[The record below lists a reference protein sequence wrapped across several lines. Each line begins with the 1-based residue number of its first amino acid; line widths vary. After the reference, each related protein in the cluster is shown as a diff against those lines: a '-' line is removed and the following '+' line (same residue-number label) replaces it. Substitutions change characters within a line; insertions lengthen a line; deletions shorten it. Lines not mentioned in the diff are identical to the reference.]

1 MPWVPFTEDDVI
13 SRLAVR
19 ELEVYEATS
28 RKELPQNESGEAEVP
43 DGSPERLPQIAEQV
57 CNQFRGAI
65 RANPL
70 ATVIGA
76 SGMLPDFCIAHAA
89 VVARVALVGMNPV
102 PEGMTD
108 PRRDEYREAMK
119 FLEGL
124 KSAPASLFEEVPTS
138 SAGCAAF
145 GGNPALCF

>member
-1 MPWVPFTEDDVI
+1 MPWAAFTVDHVRA
-13 SRLAVR
+13 RLAAR
-19 ELEVYEATS
+19 ELEVYEETA
-28 RKELPQNESGEAEVP
+28 RLEYPEGGGETEVP
-43 DGSPERLPQIAEQV
+43 ADSPDRLSQIVAQV

-70 ATVIGA
+70 ASTMGPA
-76 SGMLPDFCIAHAA
+76 GTLPDFCIAHAA
-89 VVARVALVGMNPV
+89 VVARVALLGMNPV

-124 KSAPASLFEEVPTS
+124 KSAPASLFAEEPPS
-138 SAGCAAF
+138 SPGAPCY
-145 GGNPALCF
+145 GGNPLLDF

>member
-1 MPWVPFTEDDVI
+1 MPWATFTPDHVKA
-13 SRLAVR
+13 RLAVR
-19 ELEVYEATS
+19 ELEVYEETA
-28 RKELPQNESGEAEVP
+28 RREYPEGGGESVVP
-43 DGSPERLPQIAEQV
+43 DGSPDRLTLIVAQV
-57 CNQFRGAI
+57 CDQFRGAI

-70 ATVIGA
+70 ATALGVAGT
-76 SGMLPDFCIAHAA
+76 LPDFCIAHAA

-124 KSAPASLFEEVPTS
+124 KSAPASLFEEAPAS
-138 SAGCAAF
+138 SAGCADF

>member
-1 MPWVPFTEDDVI
+1 MPWGAFTSAHVKA
-13 SRLAVR
+13 RLAAR
-19 ELEVYEATS
+19 ELEVYEETA
-28 RKELPQNESGEAEVP
+28 RREYPEGGGEAAVP
-43 DGSPERLPQIAEQV
+43 VGSPDRLTLIVAQV
-57 CNQFRGAI
+57 CDQFRGAI

-70 ATVIGA
+70 ATTLGA
-76 SGMLPDFCIAHAA
+76 AGTLPDFCIAHAA

-124 KSAPASLFEEVPTS
+124 KSAPASLFDEVPAS
-138 SAGCAAF
+138 SAGGSDF